1 MTDKPAN
8 TMWGGRFAMSPAEIM
23 QEINASIGFDKRL
36 APQDVKGSKA
46 HALMLAEAGIITKA
60 DAREIVKGLD
70 QILGEIEGGTFAFK
84 TALEDVHMNVESRLK
99 ELIGAAAGRLH
110 TARSRN
116 DQVATDFRLYVR
128 DAIDGI
134 DAALERVQ
142 QALAEKAEAHAA
154 TVMPGFTHLQP
165 AQPVTFGH
173 HLLAY
178 VEMIA
183 RDRSR
188 FADARK
194 RLNEC
199 PLGSA
204 ALAGT
209 SFPID
214 RDKTAAALGFDRPMA
229 NSLDGVSDRDFA
241 LETLAA
247 ATISAVHFSRLA
259 EEIVIWMTPQFGFV
273 TLSDRFT
280 TGSSIMPQK
289 RNPDA
294 AELARAKVG
303 RIAAAFQGLTI
314 VMKGLPLA
322 YSKDMQEDKEL
333 TFDALASFRLVMAA
347 MAGMVADLEPN
358 AEAMRA
364 AAGRGYSTATDLADW
379 LVRDLKMPFRDAHHV
394 TGAIVK
400 AAETKGVDLDQLSL
414 ADMQAVEPR
423 ITKAVFSVLSVESSV
438 KSRTSYGGTAPQNV
452 VKMARQWLRR
462 LEKARGKV

>member
-1 MTDKPAN
+1 
-8 TMWGGRFAMSPAEIM
+8 MSPAEIM

-36 APQDVKGSKA
+36 APQDIRGSKA
-46 HALMLAEAGIITKA
+46 HAQMLAEAGIITKA
-60 DAREIVKGLD
+60 DAKEIVKGLD
-70 QILGEIEGGTFAFK
+70 QIQAEIGAGTFAFSV
-84 TALEDVHMNVESRLK
+84 ALEDVHMNVEKRLK
-99 ELIGAAAGRLH
+99 DLIGAAAGRLH

-134 DAALERVQ
+134 DEALERVQ

-183 RDRSR
+183 RDRGR
-188 FADARK
+188 FADARA
-194 RLNEC
+194 RLNES

-214 RDKTAAALGFDRPMA
+214 RKKTAEALGFDRPMA

-247 ATISAVHFSRLA
+247 ATITAIHFSRLA

-273 TLSDRFT
+273 KLSDRFT

-294 AELARAKVG
+294 AELSRAKVG
-303 RIAAAFQGLTI
+303 RIAAAFQGLAM

-322 YSKDMQEDKEL
+322 YSKDMQEDKET
-333 TFDALASFRLVMAA
+333 TFDALASLRLVMAA
-347 MAGMVADLEPN
+347 MAGMIGDLEPVP
-358 AEAMRA
+358 EAMRA

-379 LVRDLKMPFRDAHHV
+379 LVRELKMPFRDAHHV
-394 TGAIVK
+394 TGSIVK
-400 AAETKGVDLDQLSL
+400 VAETQGVDLDKLPL
-414 ADMQAVEPR
+414 ADMQAIEPK
-423 ITKAVFSVLSVESSV
+423 ITKAVFSVLSVENSV

-452 VKMARQWLRR
+452 LKMARHWLRR
-462 LEKARGKV
+462 LEKDRVRG

>member
-1 MTDKPAN
+1 
-8 TMWGGRFAMSPAEIM
+8 MSPAEIM

-36 APQDVKGSKA
+36 APQDIRGSKA
-46 HALMLAEAGIITKA
+46 HAQMLAEAGIITKS
-60 DAREIVKGLD
+60 DAKEIAKGLD
-70 QILGEIEGGTFAFK
+70 QIQAEIGAGTFAFSV
-84 TALEDVHMNVESRLK
+84 ALEDVHMNVESRLK
-99 ELIGAAAGRLH
+99 DLIGSAAGRLH

-134 DAALERVQ
+134 DEALERVQ

-183 RDRSR
+183 RDRGR

-194 RLNEC
+194 RLNES

-214 RDKTAAALGFDRPMA
+214 RKKTAEALGFDRPMA

-247 ATISAVHFSRLA
+247 ATITAVHFSRLA

-273 TLSDRFT
+273 KLSDRFT

-294 AELARAKVG
+294 AELVRAKVG
-303 RIAAAFQGLTI
+303 RIAAAFQGLAM

-322 YSKDMQEDKEL
+322 YSKDMQEDKE
-333 TFDALASFRLVMAA
+333 TAFDALASLRLVMAA
-347 MAGMVADLEPN
+347 MAGMIADLEPVPDV
-358 AEAMRA
+358 MRA

-379 LVRDLKMPFRDAHHV
+379 LVRELKMPFRDAHHV
-394 TGAIVK
+394 TGSIVK
-400 AAETKGVDLDQLSL
+400 AAETKGVDLEQLSL
-414 ADMQAVEPR
+414 ADMQAIEPK
-423 ITKAVFSVLSVESSV
+423 ITKAVFSVLSVENSV

-452 VKMARQWLRR
+452 LKMARHWLRR
-462 LEKARGKV
+462 LEKDRARG

>member
-1 MTDKPAN
+1 
-8 TMWGGRFAMSPAEIM
+8 MSPAEIM

-36 APQDVKGSKA
+36 APQDIRGSKA
-46 HALMLAEAGIITKA
+46 HAQMLAESGIITKA
-60 DAREIVKGLD
+60 DAREIAKGLD
-70 QILGEIEGGTFAFK
+70 QIQAEIDAGTFEFSV
-84 TALEDVHMNVESRLK
+84 ALEDVHMNVESRLRN
-99 ELIGAAAGRLH
+99 LIGAAAGRLH

-134 DAALERVQ
+134 DEALERVQ

-183 RDRSR
+183 RDRGR

-214 RDKTAAALGFDRPMA
+214 RKKTAEALGFDRPMA

-247 ATISAVHFSRLA
+247 ATITAVHFSRLA

-303 RIAAAFQGLTI
+303 RIAAAFQGLAM

-322 YSKDMQEDKEL
+322 YSKDMQEDKET
-333 TFDALASFRLVMAA
+333 TFDALASLRLVMAA
-347 MAGMVADLEPN
+347 MAGMIGDLEPVP
-358 AEAMRA
+358 EAMRA

-379 LVRDLKMPFRDAHHV
+379 LVRELKMPFRDAHHV

-400 AAETKGVDLDQLSL
+400 AAETKGVDLDKLPL
-414 ADMQAVEPR
+414 AEMQAIEPK
-423 ITKAVFSVLSVESSV
+423 ITKAVFSVLSVENSV

-452 VKMARQWLRR
+452 LKMARQWLRR
-462 LEKARGKV
+462 LEKDRARG